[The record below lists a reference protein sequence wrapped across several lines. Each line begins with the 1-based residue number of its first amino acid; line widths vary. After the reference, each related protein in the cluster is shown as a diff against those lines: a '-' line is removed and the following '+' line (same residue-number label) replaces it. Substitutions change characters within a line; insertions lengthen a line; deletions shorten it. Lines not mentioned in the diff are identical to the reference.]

1 MAPFKNKLIENV
13 ASWRKLFR
21 EKVQLG
27 GLKPFGVLQKDN
39 STQVSQ
45 ILTKRN
51 TKRQKSYKQK

>member
-39 STQVSQ
+39 ST
-45 ILTKRN
+45 
-51 TKRQKSYKQK
+51 